1 MGVRALRPTT
11 AGTRHAVWPSYEETT
26 RQKPERSLIKAK
38 KRSSGRNTRG
48 KITVRRRGGGNKRK
62 YRVVDFRRDKLG
74 VPGKVASIEYDPNR
88 SAHIALVHYAD
99 GEKRYI
105 LAPAG
110 IRPGD
115 TVQAGPD
122 AEIRS
127 GNSLPLRNIPT
138 GSLVHNLEL
147 TPGSGGKIVR
157 SAGAAAQVL
166 SREERYILIRLP
178 SGEIRR
184 IPEECTATIGQVSN
198 VDHKNISQG
207 KAGKVRH
214 LGRRPK
220 VRGSAMSPRD
230 HPHGGGEG
238 RSPIGLP
245 GPKTPWGKPAL
256 GHKTRRKNKPGGH
269 LIVRRRR

>member
-26 RQKPERSLIKAK
+26 RQKPERSLVKAK

-48 KITVRRRGGGNKRK
+48 KITARRRGGGNKRK

-88 SAHIALVHYAD
+88 SAHIALVHYVD

-122 AEIRS
+122 AEIKS
-127 GNSLPLRNIPT
+127 GNSLPLKNIPT